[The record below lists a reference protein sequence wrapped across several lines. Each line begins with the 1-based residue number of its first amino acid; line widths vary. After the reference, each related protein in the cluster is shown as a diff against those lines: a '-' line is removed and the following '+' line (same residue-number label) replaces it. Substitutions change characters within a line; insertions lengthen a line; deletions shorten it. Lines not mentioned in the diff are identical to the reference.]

1 VIAEVGFVFPDA
13 PRDAVQ
19 VFAFMQAMY
28 ELTHTINTYPKPVV
42 TVANGVA
49 VGAGASLAL
58 SSKHKYSTETTALA
72 FPETGIG
79 MVPSGGASFHLSRMG
94 KGVGMYLALTGGHLS
109 GPAAYWSSAV
119 GYMTSNSLLAQGLT
133 DAGHPFSNALKHHRM
148 EEDGKYLKIVQELQ
162 HEMSAMKH
170 KLLFDRR
177 PEDANED
184 DLERFYE
191 LNTWYRLYAAGQ
203 KHMADTFLAEGYQ
216 GIGLPDNAASRGSFL
231 DFGEKDAVR
240 GRAALAGSAHLED
253 AARHELSVAAMH
265 DKARMTEAVPSAPTE
280 AELAQ
285 LGAIDRVFGGHLD
298 KGDPLQAAVQ
308 QGSAAAQQK
317 TQLEYLESI
326 ADSAA
331 LEAGWEARLSA
342 PLASL
347 TEKAFAAAGGFEG
360 AEGAP
365 HLEAMHGAVAAGVV
379 LSWPMGMLPPV
390 VVDALARGHGAGN
403 SKLAHVTL
411 ARAVAEVT
419 ADLHGIPADPLL
431 LPAYQGEVTRE
442 GESSWRHS
450 SDVELPTGLAA
461 NLHMEDIASDWHL
474 EGTARHK
481 DALVPALDVTQD
493 VGGIRGVTADVL
505 PSMANGPK
513 PAWWPSQHILA
524 RTPAADS
531 TSVFDFSAEGPVH
544 NPAKDEAWRLWLRK
558 RISQNKK
565 SAREH
570 VSVRS
575 ALNLEEEALD
585 AMQGAVQQLGAV
597 ATLANAETG
606 AQLAKGAQRAAETQA
621 RTGREGVSTAAFPK
635 GLSGNVKAADAVR
648 THQSTTVAQAGA
660 SDMEAMLDGRSTVAK
675 AADVHV
681 SPMAE
686 NSFMPAVD
694 GTTAGGVT
702 KEVLPDGTV
711 RFVQSS
717 AEAQGGNVFK
727 RGSGGK
733 WAPVRDLD
741 GMLDAILL
749 KWQAA
754 ARPFADITVLG
765 GKREAALRQMGRA
778 ELRYIGAMLPSSTDG
793 TIAFQSKALLAPEL
807 SPEHESALD
816 AVLQA
821 VASKG
826 ALPQVLDYG
835 VSGAALD
842 AAKASNP
849 ALASDKSGTELQKW
863 VAKIRSQPA
872 DTLEANAWASLS
884 WRLVHLGASGDV
896 PVAPKGTGDAA
907 AAAKLAS
914 TEQPRM
920 TAAEEAVGRQAVG
933 AAVDAAGP
941 LSLSTNAL
949 VSPLMAGEHVVGL
962 GGVAD
967 SATARALA
975 AAALDEAVQGV
986 RSGVTQ
992 AAQPTTATSDP
1003 TSSMHSLAHSSVAI
1017 EKYRAASKNLQSAT
1031 ELHPAMTGTVDL
1043 AAYGADSTNV
1053 ASLHA
1058 AVVDAAVRGS
1068 TTGLGA
1074 FMQTVV
1080 SRAASMF
1087 EAGGDAMTAAAAHS
1101 APGDLKAG
1109 IRALADLRASAPA
1122 TPPKLGAG
1130 GTDLPPLPWNV
1141 AKPAQHLHTSLQPF
1155 ASMFL
1160 LQAVDAGTLG
1170 LPLAQLAPSAA
1181 NKFGDTPLGQAAAAP
1196 AEIRHAA
1203 QEAGDVQRHAT
1214 TPADWPRD
1222 FAVTHAKQVED
1233 LPLVQGGEALTGE
1246 SVKALYEAAPAA
1258 DGEAEEGAEAGSAA
1272 ISDKFA
1278 YARMSGKVTSLG
1290 SAADAR
1296 AHYVAQAAQ
1305 ADSTAAEATATGSSA
1320 GAGVAASNVSAE
1332 AVEGFAAAA
1341 AQQALHREGVP
1352 YFVARELLTSAGA
1365 EAPQSPMLQRLAAS
1379 AGVTHPT
1386 NAAVPTSA
1394 EEVAALASTLT
1405 RLGYKHAELANLAAA
1420 LGTSGASAG
1429 HPGQVVDSIAA
1440 LQQDIEDTRTL
1451 GVAAAMGGA
1460 VPKHLEFRQPPTPL
1474 QYAQALGLTDLLE
1487 KRYTLTDA
1495 AGNQRAVPLI
1505 SEHTTWAPTAGQSFG
1520 VGSTGVDPAEHTGHG
1535 PQETDM
1541 SLPGVHAEG
1550 FSGHHRSVGEVEFDN
1565 INELG
1570 EAPLSVQLA
1579 YATGD
1584 ASLKLRKA
1592 HAALDEQDAV
1602 QAMGKAA
1609 MSNPRD
1615 AGMTME
1621 EATELLME
1629 AAGSTA
1635 GMAPAAAMSAN
1646 SAAWGNQHTLKAKYA
1661 AELAAEGERESRRR
1675 GMGSGA
1681 TMNDTPA
1688 LGGDADEMEE
1698 QQAVGVLGEPL
1709 AGFSVGEDHLA
1720 PSAGRDVLRGALEVP
1735 EAKLGSHLRNLAM
1748 SEALDARLQENQ
1760 SSTALEA
1767 SELQDHDLRG
1777 VGAAFPKGDAEEGQR
1792 AKVSAGAGGK
1802 VLTGGADARAMAGA
1816 FGELVLEDD
1825 GARLYAQGDQ
1835 DVMAQAVLEA
1845 ARRKY
1850 VVSADTAER
1859 VMSVLLSASGIQRAG
1874 SEQEQM
1880 PLDGSSLSDMQ
1891 DAGMAGT
1898 AQDDE
1903 FSAQLTHDPEFL
1915 VAALGL
1921 PRTDF
1926 MLDTA
1931 GQVTAHFAAA
1941 DAARFATVHPRSV
1954 QTVLKRLE
1962 SDNSEWARTTL
1973 TRMRSVSPT
1982 AAVLTHLLLT
1992 EAARVDFNTAAA
2004 MEARAAQ
2011 YMAGHPDFVAGTAAV
2026 GSSSK
2031 PQWSPATIEEV
2042 DEGALR
2048 AVLKPSAGVTELQL
2062 QEDVSAPLL
2071 AAREAAV
2078 EKWVQ
2083 RWGEYMEGGTAASQL
2098 GDVFAKRFR
2107 WDYELGEHMDY
2118 AVRQPALPSVISPE
2132 TPEEMADIRRDLHE
2146 FKMQQGTR
2154 TADAPTYYGDQAA
2167 SKSTGPAKVVSA
2179 PADSPYI
2186 VKLTSGGLPHASS
2199 TAAVEAKQA
2208 SGSSW
2213 VTASLRSMVQRLT
2226 GSGASEAEAAEAAK
2240 QLLAPHTATDGFVR
2254 DSFSGVLAR
2263 VEKHD
2268 GGSVALLNNEG
2279 GQVGQEEYMPP
2290 AHGTLRTVQP
2300 SKVQPATAS
2309 GQRMAAAAAADADEG
2324 IPAITTAEQS
2334 EALQRA
2340 VLNGEALRGDMATFA
2355 LQAVPEDTAAVR
2367 GVPELLARETLALH
2381 ADLHATAVAAG
2392 MAPADLEQYDMWMAG
2407 KQRRLASILAKDA
2420 RGVALTR
2427 GEAEEL
2433 IKADT
2438 YGLVALSMPKRQQGA
2453 AAGSK
2458 VAAQDNSSKRRT
2470 CIAHGK

>member
-1 VIAEVGFVFPDA
+1 MFPDA
-13 PRDAVQ
+13 HPLGAQ
-19 VFAFMQAMY
+19 VYAFMQAMY

-58 SSKHKYSTETTALA
+58 SSKHRYSTETTALA

-79 MVPSGGASFHLSRMG
+79 MVPTGGASFHLSRMG

-119 GYMTSNSLLAQGLT
+119 GYMTSNSLLAEGLT
-133 DAGHPFSNALKHHRM
+133 DAGHPYSNALKHHRM
-148 EEDGKYLKIVQELQ
+148 EEDGKYLKIVEELQ

-240 GRAALAGSAHLED
+240 GRTALAGSPHLED
-253 AARHELSVAAMH
+253 ATRQELSVAALH
-265 DKARMTEAVPSAPTE
+265 DKARMTEAVPSVPTE
-280 AELAQ
+280 SEMAQ
-285 LGAIDRVFGGHLD
+285 LSAINRVFGGHLD

-308 QGSAAAQQK
+308 EGSATHRQK
-317 TQLEYLESI
+317 TQLEYLEAI

-342 PLASL
+342 PLRKL
-347 TEKAFAAAGGFEG
+347 TEKAFVAAGGFEG

-365 HLEAMHGAVAAGVV
+365 DLSAAQSAVASGVV

-390 VVDALARGHGAGN
+390 VVDALARGHGVGD
-403 SKLAHVTL
+403 SKLAHVTV

-450 SDVELPTGLAA
+450 SDAELPTGLAA

-481 DALVPALDVTQD
+481 DALIPALEVTRDVD
-493 VGGIRGVTADVL
+493 GIRGVTADVL

-524 RTPAADS
+524 RTPAADDS
-531 TSVFDFSAEGPVH
+531 SVFDFSAAGPVH

-565 SAREH
+565 TPREH
-570 VSVRS
+570 VSVRA
-575 ALNLEEEALD
+575 ALNVEEEALD

-597 ATLANAETG
+597 ATQSNPEVG
-606 AQLAKGAQRAAETQA
+606 VQLAKGAQRAAETQA
-621 RTGREGVSTAAFPK
+621 RTGRDGVSTAAFPK
-635 GLSGNVKAADAVR
+635 GLSGDVKAADGVR
-648 THQSTTVAQAGA
+648 AQQTTTVAQAA
-660 SDMEAMLDGRSTVAK
+660 TADVESMLDGRTTVAK

-686 NSFMPAVD
+686 NSFIPNAD
-694 GTTAGGVT
+694 GSTAGGVT

-711 RFVQSS
+711 RFVESS

-727 RGSGGK
+727 RTSDGN

-765 GKREAALRQMGRA
+765 GKREAALRQLGRQ
-778 ELRYIGAMLPSSTDG
+778 ELRYIGAMLPGSTDG
-793 TIAFQSKALLAPEL
+793 AVQFQNKPLLAPEL
-807 SPEHESALD
+807 SAEHETALD
-816 AVLQA
+816 AVLQS

-826 ALPQVLDYG
+826 ALQQVLDYG

-842 AAKASNP
+842 AAKATNP
-849 ALASDKSGTELQKW
+849 ALAGDKSGAELQKW

-872 DTLEANAWASLS
+872 DTLEANAWASLA

-896 PVAPKGTGDAA
+896 PVAAKAKGDAA

-914 TEQPRM
+914 TPQPTM
-920 TAAEEAVGRQAVG
+920 TAAEEAVGRQAISS
-933 AAVDAAGP
+933 AVDAAGP

-949 VSPLMAGEHVVGL
+949 VSPLMAGDHL
-962 GGVAD
+962 GGADGVAD

-975 AAALDEAVQGV
+975 AAMLDEAVQGV
-986 RSGVTQ
+986 RSGVAGE
-992 AAQPTTATSDP
+992 AAVSHTSEDA
-1003 TSSMHSLAHSSVAI
+1003 SSAMHSLAHSSVAI
-1017 EKYRAASKNLQSAT
+1017 DKYRAASKNLDQAV
-1031 ELHPAMTGTVDL
+1031 ELHPSMTGTVDL
-1043 AAYGADSTNV
+1043 AAYGTQDTDV
-1053 ASLHA
+1053 TSLHA

-1068 TTGLGA
+1068 TSGLGA

-1087 EAGGDAMTAAAAHS
+1087 EAGGDAIKAAAAHS
-1101 APGDLKAG
+1101 VPSDLKAG
-1109 IRALADLRASAPA
+1109 IRALADLKAGAPIA
-1122 TPPKLGAG
+1122 PPKLGAG
-1130 GTDLPPLPWNV
+1130 GTELPPLPWNV
-1141 AKPAQHLHTSLQPF
+1141 AKPAQNLHSSLQPF
-1155 ASMFL
+1155 AAMFL

-1181 NKFGDTPLGQAAAAP
+1181 TKFGDTPLGQAAAAP
-1196 AEIRHAA
+1196 AEIKHAA
-1203 QEAGDVQRHAT
+1203 EEAADIQRHAT

-1233 LPLVQGGEALTGE
+1233 LPLVQGGSSMAPEE
-1246 SVKALYEAAPAA
+1246 VKALYEGQPAA
-1258 DGEAEEGAEAGSAA
+1258 DAEGGDETAAAAAA

-1278 YARMSGKVTSLG
+1278 YARVTGKVTSLG

-1296 AHYVAQAAQ
+1296 AHYIAQAGK
-1305 ADSTAAEATATGSSA
+1305 AAEGAAAEQQTGAAA
-1320 GAGVAASNVSAE
+1320 GAGTGGSTGTLPAGAA
-1332 AVEGFAAAA
+1332 EGFAAAA

-1365 EAPQSPMLQRLAAS
+1365 EAPQSPMLQRLASA

-1386 NAAVPTSA
+1386 NAPVPTSA

-1405 RLGYKHAELANLAAA
+1405 RLGYKHSELANLAAA
-1420 LGTSGASAG
+1420 LGTSGASAS

-1451 GVAAAMGGA
+1451 GVAAAMGGT
-1460 VPKHLEFRQPPTPL
+1460 VPKHLQFRQPPSPL

-1520 VGSTGVDPAEHTGHG
+1520 VGSSGVDPAEHTGHG
-1535 PQETDM
+1535 PQETEL
-1541 SLPGVHAEG
+1541 SLPGVHAES

-1565 INELG
+1565 VNELG
-1570 EAPLSVQLA
+1570 EAPQSVQLA

-1584 ASLKLRKA
+1584 ASLQLRKV

-1602 QAMGKAA
+1602 QAMAKAA
-1609 MSNPRD
+1609 MSNPR
-1615 AGMTME
+1615 AASMTVE
-1621 EATELLME
+1621 EATDLLME
-1629 AAGSTA
+1629 AAAGTA
-1635 GMAPAAAMSAN
+1635 GMAPEAAVSAN
-1646 SAAWGNQHTLKAKYA
+1646 SAAWGNRATLKQKYT
-1661 AELAAEGERESRRR
+1661 AELAAEGEREARRR
-1675 GMGSGA
+1675 GMGSGS
-1681 TMNDTPA
+1681 TMNEAPA
-1688 LGGDADEMEE
+1688 LGGDADELEE
-1698 QQAVGVLGEPL
+1698 LQAVGVLAEPL
-1709 AGFSVGEDHLA
+1709 AGFAVGEEHLT
-1720 PSAGRDVLRGALEVP
+1720 PSAGRDMLRGGLELP
-1735 EAKLGSHLRNLAM
+1735 EAKLGSHVRNMAM
-1748 SEALDARLQENQ
+1748 SEALDARLRENQ
-1760 SSTALEA
+1760 SSNALQP
-1767 SELQDHDLRG
+1767 SELVDHDLRG
-1777 VGAAFPKGDAEEGQR
+1777 VGAAFPKGGDDKEGQR
-1792 AKVSAGAGGK
+1792 VKVQAGVGGK
-1802 VLTGGADARAMAGA
+1802 VLSGGADARAMAGA

-1835 DVMAQAVLEA
+1835 DVMAQAVLQA
-1845 ARRKY
+1845 AQRKY
-1850 VVSADTAER
+1850 VVSVDTADR
-1859 VMSVLLSASGIQRAG
+1859 VMSVLLSASGIQRDG
-1874 SEQEQM
+1874 SAQAQL
-1880 PLDGSSLSDMQ
+1880 PLDGSGLQDMQ
-1891 DAGMAGT
+1891 DASLAT
-1898 AQDDE
+1898 SNQDDE
-1903 FSAQLTHDPEFL
+1903 FLAQLTHDPEFL

-1931 GQVTAHFAAA
+1931 GQVTAHFAKA
-1941 DAARFATVHPRSV
+1941 DAQRFATVHPRSV
-1954 QTVLKRLE
+1954 KTVLKRLE
-1962 SDNSEWARTTL
+1962 EDNSEWARTTL

-2011 YMAGHPDFVAGTAAV
+2011 YMAAHPDFAAGTAAV
-2026 GSSSK
+2026 GSDVPAK
-2031 PQWSPATIEEV
+2031 WSPASIEEV
-2042 DEGALR
+2042 DEEALR
-2048 AVLKPSAGVTELQL
+2048 AVLKPSAGVQELQL
-2062 QEDVSAPLL
+2062 QEDSSAPLV
-2071 AAREAAV
+2071 AARNAAV
-2078 EKWVQ
+2078 DKWVQ

-2098 GDVFAKRFR
+2098 GEVFAKRFQ

-2118 AVRQPALPSVISPE
+2118 AVRQPALPSAISPE
-2132 TPEEMADIRRDLHE
+2132 TPEDLADVRRDLHE
-2146 FKMQQGTR
+2146 FKMQQDSR
-2154 TADAPTYYGDQAA
+2154 TADAPTYYRDQAA
-2167 SKSTGPAKVVSA
+2167 SKSSGPTKVVSA

-2186 VKLTSGGLPHASS
+2186 VKLTSGGTPQASS
-2199 TAAVEAKQA
+2199 TTTLPKQQEQ
-2208 SGSSW
+2208 SGASW

-2226 GSGASEAEAAEAAK
+2226 GAGATEADAVQAAK
-2240 QLLAPHTATDGFVR
+2240 QLLAPHTASEGFVR
-2254 DSFSGVLAR
+2254 DGASGSLA
-2263 VEKHD
+2263 HFHQQD
-2268 GGSVALLNNEG
+2268 GASVTLNNNEG
-2279 GQVGQEEYMPP
+2279 GQVGQEEFMPP
-2290 AHGTLRTVQP
+2290 AQGALRTVAP
-2300 SKVQPATAS
+2300 SKVQPATAA
-2309 GQRMAAAAAADADEG
+2309 GKRMSAAASADADVEA
-2324 IPAITTAEQS
+2324 PAIATQEQS

-2340 VLNGEALRGDMATFA
+2340 VLNGEALRGDMTAFA
-2355 LQAVPEDTAAVR
+2355 QQAVPEDTAAVR

-2392 MAPADLEQYDMWMAG
+2392 MAPADLEQYDLWMAG

-2438 YGLVALSMPKRQQGA
+2438 YGLVALSMPKRQAQDKASKG
-2453 AAGSK
+2453 K
-2458 VAAQDNSSKRRT
+2458 VAAAAPATGNKR
-2470 CIAHGK
+2470 

>member
-1 VIAEVGFVFPDA
+1 
-13 PRDAVQ
+13 
-19 VFAFMQAMY
+19 MQAMY

-119 GYMTSNSLLAQGLT
+119 GYMTSNSLLAEGLT
-133 DAGHPFSNALKHHRM
+133 DAGHPYSNALKHHRM
-148 EEDGKYLKIVQELQ
+148 EEDGKYLKIVEELQ

-240 GRAALAGSAHLED
+240 GRAGLAGSGHLED
-253 AARHELSVAAMH
+253 ATRHELSVAALH
-265 DKARMTEAVPSAPTE
+265 DKALMTESVPSAPTE

-285 LGAIDRVFGGHLD
+285 LSAIDRVFGGHLD
-298 KGDPLQAAVQ
+298 KGDPLRAAVQ
-308 QGSAAAQQK
+308 QHSAAQQKK
-317 TQLEYLESI
+317 TQLEYLEAI

-331 LEAGWEARLSA
+331 LEAGWEGRLTA
-342 PLASL
+342 PLRAL
-347 TEKAFAAAGGFEG
+347 TDKAFVAAGGFEG

-365 HLEAMHGAVAAGVV
+365 DMQGMQGAVAAGVV

-390 VVDALARGHGAGN
+390 VVDALSRGHGAGD

-450 SDVELPTGLAA
+450 ADGELPAGLAA

-481 DALVPALDVTQD
+481 DALIPALEVTTDVE
-493 VGGIRGVTADVL
+493 GIRGVTADVL

-524 RTPAADS
+524 RTQAADS
-531 TSVFDFSAEGPVH
+531 TSVFDFSQEGPVH

-565 SAREH
+565 TPQEH

-575 ALNLEEEALD
+575 ALNIEEEALD

-597 ATLANAETG
+597 ATQANADVG
-606 AQLAKGAQRAAETQA
+606 VQLAKGAQQAAETQA

-635 GLSGNVKAADAVR
+635 GLSGDVKAADAVR
-648 THQSTTVAQAGA
+648 TQQSTTVAEAATAGMA
-660 SDMEAMLDGRSTVAK
+660 SMLDGRTTVAK

-681 SPMAE
+681 SAMAE
-686 NSFMPAVD
+686 NSFLPAAD
-694 GTTAGGVT
+694 GSSAVGVT

-711 RFVQSS
+711 RFVESS

-727 RGSGGK
+727 RNASGK

-741 GMLDAILL
+741 SMLDAILL

-754 ARPFADITVLG
+754 ARPFADVTVLG
-765 GKREAALRQMGRA
+765 GKREAALRQLGRQ
-778 ELRYIGAMLPSSTDG
+778 ELRYIGGMLASSTEDSV
-793 TIAFQSKALLAPEL
+793 AFQNKPLLAPEL
-807 SPEHESALD
+807 SAEHEAALD
-816 AVLQA
+816 AVLQS

-826 ALPQVLDYG
+826 ALQQVLDYG

-842 AAKASNP
+842 AAKATNP
-849 ALASDKSGTELQKW
+849 ALAGDKSGAELQKW
-863 VAKIRSQPA
+863 VAQIRSQPA
-872 DTLEANAWASLS
+872 DTLESNAWASLA
-884 WRLVHLGASGDV
+884 WRLVHLSASGDV
-896 PVAPKGTGDAA
+896 PVAAAGKGDAA

-914 TEQPRM
+914 TQQPSM
-920 TAAEEAVGRQAVG
+920 TEAEEAVGR
-933 AAVDAAGP
+933 AAISGSLAESGP
-941 LSLSTNAL
+941 LALSTNAL
-949 VSPLMAGEHVVGL
+949 VSPFMAGDHMLGADGL
-962 GGVAD
+962 AD

-986 RSGVTQ
+986 RSGVT
-992 AAQPTTATSDP
+992 AAAGKMEPGVDP
-1003 TSSMHSLAHSSVAI
+1003 AAAVQGVAHSSVAI
-1017 EKYRAASKNLQSAT
+1017 DKYRAASKNLQDST
-1031 ELHPAMTGTVDL
+1031 ELHPTMTGTVDL
-1043 AAYGADSTNV
+1043 SAYGTETTDVS
-1053 ASLHA
+1053 SLHS

-1068 TTGLGA
+1068 STGLGA

-1080 SRAASMF
+1080 SRTASMF
-1087 EAGGDAMTAAAAHS
+1087 EAGGDAMKAAAAHA
-1101 APGDLKAG
+1101 APSGLKAG
-1109 IRALADLRASAPA
+1109 IRALGDLKASAPA
-1122 TPPKLGAG
+1122 APPALSAG
-1130 GTDLPPLPWNV
+1130 GTELPPLPWNV
-1141 AKPAQHLHTSLQPF
+1141 AKPAQNLHTSLQPF

-1181 NKFGDTPLGQAAAAP
+1181 QSFGDTPLGQAAAAP
-1196 AEIRHAA
+1196 AEIRHAV

-1233 LPLVQGGEALTGE
+1233 LPLVAGGESMTADA
-1246 SVKALYEAAPAA
+1246 VKSLYQSAPA
-1258 DGEAEEGAEAGSAA
+1258 AEEGAEEAADAAAA
-1272 ISDKFA
+1272 ITDKFA
-1278 YARMSGKVTSLG
+1278 YARMSGKITSLG

-1296 AHYVAQAAQ
+1296 AHYVAEAGKLVDASSEGAA
-1305 ADSTAAEATATGSSA
+1305 STVGA
-1320 GAGVAASNVSAE
+1320 GASGAAGTASAD
-1332 AVEGFAAAA
+1332 AAEGFAAAA

-1352 YFVARELLTSAGA
+1352 FFVARELLTSAGA
-1365 EAPQSPMLQRLAAS
+1365 EAPQSPMLQRLAAA
-1379 AGVTHPT
+1379 AGVAHPT

-1429 HPGQVVDSIAA
+1429 HPGQVVDSVAA

-1460 VPKHLEFRQPPTPL
+1460 VPKHLQFRQPPTPL

-1535 PQETDM
+1535 AQETDM
-1541 SLPGVHAEG
+1541 SLPGVHGES
-1550 FSGHHRSVGEVEFDN
+1550 FSGHHRSVGEVELDN
-1565 INELG
+1565 VNELG

-1579 YATGD
+1579 YANGD
-1584 ASLKLRKA
+1584 ASLHLRKA
-1592 HAALDEQDAV
+1592 HAVLDEQDAV

-1615 AGMTME
+1615 AGMTVE
-1621 EATELLME
+1621 EARELLLE
-1629 AAGSTA
+1629 AAGNTA
-1635 GMAPAAAMSAN
+1635 GMAPAAAQGAN
-1646 SAAWGNQHTLKAKYA
+1646 SAAWGNKQTLKAKYA

-1681 TMNDTPA
+1681 TMNETPA
-1688 LGGDADEMEE
+1688 LGGDADEVEE

-1709 AGFSVGEDHLA
+1709 AGFSVGEEHLA
-1720 PSAGRDVLRGALEVP
+1720 PSAGRDMLRGALEVP
-1735 EAKLGSHLRNLAM
+1735 EAKLGSHVRNLAM
-1748 SEALDARLQENQ
+1748 SEALEARLQENQ
-1760 SSTALEA
+1760 TSTALGA
-1767 SELQDHDLRG
+1767 GELQDHELRG
-1777 VGAAFPKGDAEEGQR
+1777 VGAPFPKGSSDEGKR
-1792 AKVSAGAGGK
+1792 SKASAGPAGQ

-1825 GARLYAQGDQ
+1825 GARLYAQSDQ

-1845 ARRKY
+1845 AQRKY

-1859 VMSVLLSASGIQRAG
+1859 VMSVLLAASGIQRGG
-1874 SEQEQM
+1874 SDAETM
-1880 PLDGSSLSDMQ
+1880 PLDGSTLADMQ
-1891 DAGMAGT
+1891 DAGLAT
-1898 AQDDE
+1898 SVQDDE
-1903 FSAQLTHDPEFL
+1903 FKAQLTHDPDFL

-1954 QTVLKRLE
+1954 RTVLQRLE
-1962 SDNSEWARTTL
+1962 EDNSEWARTTL

-1992 EAARVDFNTAAA
+1992 EAARADFNTAAA

-2011 YMAGHPDFVAGTAAV
+2011 YMAAHPDFASGTAAV
-2026 GSSSK
+2026 GSGSA
-2031 PQWSPATIEEV
+2031 PQWSPASIEEV
-2042 DEGALR
+2042 DEEALR
-2048 AVLKPSAGVTELQL
+2048 AVLKPSAGITELQL
-2062 QEDVSAPLL
+2062 QEDVSAPLR

-2078 EKWVQ
+2078 DKWLQ
-2083 RWGEYMEGGTAASQL
+2083 RWGEHMEGGTAASQL
-2098 GDVFAKRFR
+2098 GDVFAKRFQ

-2118 AVRQPALPSVISPE
+2118 AVRQPALPSVISPD
-2132 TPEEMADIRRDLHE
+2132 TPEDMADIRRDLHE
-2146 FKMQQGTR
+2146 FKMQQGSR
-2154 TADAPTYYGDQAA
+2154 TADAPTYYRDQAA
-2167 SKSTGPAKVVSA
+2167 SKTSGPAKVVSA

-2186 VKLTSGGLPHASS
+2186 VKLTSAGVPSAGSTS
-2199 TAAVEAKQA
+2199 TAQSSAQRGA
-2208 SGSSW
+2208 SW
-2213 VTASLRSMVQRLT
+2213 VSASLRSMVQRLT
-2226 GSGASEAEAAEAAK
+2226 GAGATDADAQEAAK
-2240 QLLAPHTATDGFVR
+2240 QLLAPQASEGFVR
-2254 DSFSGVLAR
+2254 AAAGGTLASVQEHAGSFV
-2263 VEKHD
+2263 
-2268 GGSVALLNNEG
+2268 SVYNNEG

-2290 AHGTLRTVQP
+2290 AHGTMRTVQP
-2300 SKVQPATAS
+2300 SKVQPATS
-2309 GQRMAAAAAADADEG
+2309 EGKRMAAAAGADAEEG
-2324 IPAITTAEQS
+2324 APAIATQEQS

-2340 VLNGEALRGDMATFA
+2340 VLNGEALRGDMAVFA
-2355 LQAVPEDTAAVR
+2355 QQAVPEDTAAVR
-2367 GVPELLARETLALH
+2367 GVPELLARETLSMH

-2458 VAAQDNSSKRRT
+2458 VAAADDTSNR
-2470 CIAHGK
+2470 